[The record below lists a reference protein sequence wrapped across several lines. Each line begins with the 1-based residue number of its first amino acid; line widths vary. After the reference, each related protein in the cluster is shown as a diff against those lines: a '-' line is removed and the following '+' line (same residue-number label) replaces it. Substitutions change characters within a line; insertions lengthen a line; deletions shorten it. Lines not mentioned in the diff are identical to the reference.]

1 MHMKA
6 TFGLAVRH
14 YTDSKEGVHS
24 DELLCVSFE
33 GLRAPLR
40 HITTY
45 NPSVAQSLKHKI
57 PFIICNF

>member
-24 DELLCVSFE
+24 DELLHVSCE
-33 GLRAPLR
+33 GLRAPLC

-45 NPSVAQSLKHKI
+45 NPSVAQS
-57 PFIICNF
+57 